1 MEKNTVLLQDT
12 EAFMHGELDNVT
24 VQQNCIVLDLVQG
37 GYVPYGCYTSAP
49 IPMPLF
55 DALRVSW
62 NAASPEDTA
71 VEAQARVMVDGNWT
85 PWNSFGKWSPSLHRE
100 GPPYQARGPV
110 QRWPDRLQLD
120 SKYATAVQLRIYLY
134 SKNEKMSPAVM
145 LLGASVRMVDVIPA
159 RGRLVNARLH
169 LMPYTA
175 ARRAPALQPVM
186 DLAICLASL
195 TNRWGADIL
204 PEEFALAM
212 RDCRSTDAERNL
224 SFAAAAAGCW
234 GFPCWACWGN
244 LALLRSEVRAG
255 YGVIV
260 GLEST
265 PAQQAAGMPPLRYAA
280 LRGFRQGA
288 QPAALLVDPYAAAED
303 FDTETELLL
312 DDFLVAW
319 NNTALCMRKRDPDG
333 ALPGCPARTSAWLR
347 RVPKVAP
354 DLFAMYIGST
364 QHVLP
369 DDFCAALP
377 APAAPAA
384 PEEAPAEDAAPTDAP
399 DTPDSP
405 AEISIPQETAS
416 QAAPVHGGILAW
428 STLDEHP
435 HATTAHRQFHYVT
448 PEQGCIRLAVPPPP
462 GTRAEPRKYTV
473 YAIEPSG
480 SMLVGDVMI

>member
-1 MEKNTVLLQDT
+1 MESKNTFILHET
-12 EAFMHGELDNVT
+12 EAFMRGELDNVT
-24 VQQNCIVLDLVQG
+24 VAHGRIVLDLVSG
-37 GYVPYGCYTSAP
+37 GHVPYGCYTSPAV
-49 IPMPLF
+49 PLPTF

-62 NAASPEDTA
+62 NAGTPPGTA

-85 PWNSFGKWSPSLHRE
+85 SWSSFGRWSPYLERE
-100 GPPYQARGPV
+100 GAAPV
-110 QRWPDRLQLD
+110 TKGAVNLLPDSLVLD
-120 SKYATAVQLRIYLY
+120 SKTATQAQLRIYLY
-134 SKNEKMSPAVM
+134 TKDEHTTPSVSLV
-145 LLGASVRMVDVIPA
+145 GVSVRAVDVIPA
-159 RGRLVNARLH
+159 GGRPINARLH
-169 LMPYTA
+169 LMPYA
-175 ARRAPALQPVM
+175 VARRAPALQPVM

-224 SFAAAAAGCW
+224 SFAAAAAGC
-234 GFPCWACWGN
+234 
-244 LALLRSEVRAG
+244 
-255 YGVIV
+255 
-260 GLEST
+260 
-265 PAQQAAGMPPLRYAA
+265 
-280 LRGFRQGA
+280 FRQGA

-384 PEEAPAEDAAPTDAP
+384 PEEAPAEDTAPTDAP

-405 AEISIPQETAS
+405 AEIPVPQETAS

-462 GTRAEPRKYTV
+462 GTHAEPRKYTV

>member
-1 MEKNTVLLQDT
+1 MERNTVLLQDT

-134 SKNEKMSPAVM
+134 SKNEKVSPAVM
-145 LLGASVRMVDVIPA
+145 LLGASVRVVDVIPA

-186 DLAICLASL
+186 DLAISLASL

-212 RDCRSTDAERNL
+212 RACRSTDAERNL

-288 QPAALLVDPYAAAED
+288 QPAARSEERRVGKECRSR
-303 FDTETELLL
+303 
-312 DDFLVAW
+312 W
-319 NNTALCMRKRDPDG
+319 SQRKILTPKPSFCWMTFW
-333 ALPGCPARTSAWLR
+333 LPGTTPPCACASVTRTVPCPAA
-347 RVPKVAP
+347 
-354 DLFAMYIGST
+354 
-364 QHVLP
+364 Q
-369 DDFCAALP
+369 P
-377 APAAPAA
+377 A
-384 PEEAPAEDAAPTDAP
+384 
-399 DTPDSP
+399 
-405 AEISIPQETAS
+405 
-416 QAAPVHGGILAW
+416 
-428 STLDEHP
+428 
-435 HATTAHRQFHYVT
+435 
-448 PEQGCIRLAVPPPP
+448 PPP
-462 GTRAEPRKYTV
+462 GCAGCPRLHRICLPCTSAAPSTFCRMISAQIGRASCRERV
-473 YAIEPSG
+473 
-480 SMLVGDVMI
+480 